1 MRLLRLTYGDGQEG
15 TIPMSQAAEQVT
27 LPVQQEPWSS
37 TAPLYVVL
45 NAGSGHVETQHRLD
59 TVKRVLS
66 EAGRTHEIIHLED
79 PRQLTRATARAI
91 ALAQE
96 NQGAVIA
103 AGGDG
108 TINAV
113 VQQVLP
119 TGLAFG
125 VLPQGTFNYFGRTH
139 GITSDIEE
147 AARALLTAGI
157 KRVQVGL
164 INDRVFN
171 VNASIGLYP
180 DLLQDREAF
189 KRRFGRSR
197 LVAHL
202 SSLVTLLSQ
211 HSDWVIRLA
220 SDTGTRTI
228 VTPTLF
234 VGNNALQLAQIGIP
248 EAPELNDGH
257 LVGIHIKPVGK
268 WAMLGLV
275 LRGALGQ
282 LGDADKVSSFAF
294 TSLVVEPRLPKRPRR
309 LKVATDGEIAWMKTP
324 LHFQISP
331 QPLRLLV
338 PT

>member
-1 MRLLRLTYGDGQEG
+1 MT
-15 TIPMSQAAEQVT
+15 MSQAAEHMP
-27 LPVQQEPWSS
+27 LPMQAEPWSS

-45 NAGSGHVETQHRLD
+45 NAGSGHVETRHRVD
-59 TVKRVLS
+59 TVQRVLG
-66 EAGRTHEIIHLED
+66 EAGRAHELIHLDD

-91 ALAQE
+91 ALAQD

-119 TGLAFG
+119 TGLPFG

-139 GITSDIEE
+139 GITSEIEE

-157 KRVQVGL
+157 QPVQVGL
-164 INDRVFN
+164 VNDRVFN

-180 DLLQDREAF
+180 EVLQDREAF

-202 SSLVTLLSQ
+202 SSLMTLLSE
-211 HSDWVIRLA
+211 HRDWVITLA

-248 EAPELNDGH
+248 EAPELHDGH
-257 LVGIHIKPVGK
+257 LVGIHVKPVDRR
-268 WAMLGLV
+268 AMLGLV

-294 TSLVVEPRLPKRPRR
+294 TSLVVEPRLPQRPRR
-309 LKVATDGEIAWMKTP
+309 VKVATDGEIAWMKTP
-324 LHFQISP
+324 LHFRISP
-331 QPLRLLV
+331 EPLRLLV